1 MKKLFHKKTVT
12 LFILFTMFVSF
23 SMSGSVFASEY
34 DSANSVKGKTMDDP
48 AVENILEYVSQD
60 KNGEFKFDVRKAEKE
75 GQSNEVIR
83 QGKLFNQVSQ
93 AYADSKTITLEDI
106 VAQPSGIPI
115 WGNWCGP
122 GYGGGPTK
130 DLLDAACK
138 EHDLN
143 YERYGYFDCRS
154 DIILINRIERDYN
167 RMGFYE
173 QGMATAVKAYF
184 NIQIRVNGCL

>member
-106 VAQPSGIPI
+106 VAQPSGIP
-115 WGNWCGP
+115 
-122 GYGGGPTK
+122 
-130 DLLDAACK
+130 
-138 EHDLN
+138 
-143 YERYGYFDCRS
+143 
-154 DIILINRIERDYN
+154 
-167 RMGFYE
+167 
-173 QGMATAVKAYF
+173 
-184 NIQIRVNGCL
+184 